1 MSWRTREPTK
11 VFARGAS
18 LRRRVA
24 YSLAIVRL
32 ILVPVILLSIY
43 YLFAIS
49 RIVDRI
55 VSVDAPVATLAQRAY
70 QDMNEARRSER
81 DYLLLHDPADVEENR
96 QALARLEQIVVTCVN
111 LQPEEGKAIEEIQ
124 YEVGVYRDRFEGIA
138 GRMGKPIEAPRERL
152 QQVVRAYSKD
162 LNELLT
168 HANSYSRG
176 KLVEELR
183 NRVGS
188 FDAQITATIEAED
201 PTLHRITSDLRQS
214 SNKILQLTSEL
225 ERRSWERVQRNHE
238 EARKLVRRAEWVLI
252 IVSGLTL
259 LLSVWVSFVL
269 PRAVVKPLIDLK
281 AAVDRAVGGN
291 YEIEFDVQGK
301 GEAVQLANSVRNLI
315 AHVREKKDNS
325 GKADPPSSPTSPW

>member
-18 LRRRVA
+18 LRRRVV

-32 ILVPVILLSIY
+32 ILAPVILLSIY
-43 YLFAIS
+43 YLFAVS

-124 YEVGVYRDRFEGIA
+124 YEVGVYRDRFAGIV
-138 GRMGKPIEAPRERL
+138 GRMGKSVEAPRERL

-162 LNELLT
+162 LTELLT
-168 HANSYSRG
+168 HADGYSQG

-201 PTLHRITSDLRQS
+201 PTLHRTTSDLRQS
-214 SNKILQLTSEL
+214 SNKILELTSEL
-225 ERRSWERVQRNHE
+225 ERRSWERVRRNHE
-238 EARKLVRRAEWVLI
+238 EARKLVHRAEWVLL

-281 AAVDRAVGGN
+281 AAVDRAAGGN
-291 YEIEFDVQGK
+291 YEIEFDVQGE
-301 GEAVQLANSVRNLI
+301 GEVIQLADSVRNLI
-315 AHVREKKDNS
+315 AHVREKRNDS
-325 GKADPPSSPTSPW
+325 GKEDPS

>member
-1 MSWRTREPTK
+1 MRWRTREPTK

-43 YLFAIS
+43 YLFAVS

-70 QDMNEARRSER
+70 QEMNEARRSER

-96 QALARLEQIVVTCVN
+96 QSLERLQQIVVTCVN
-111 LQPEEGKAIEEIQ
+111 LQPEESRAVGEIQ
-124 YEVGVYRDRFEGIA
+124 YEVGIYRDRFQGIV
-138 GRMGKPIEAPRERL
+138 GHMGKPVEAPRQRL
-152 QQVVRAYSKD
+152 GRVVQAYSKD
-162 LNELLT
+162 LNGLLT
-168 HANSYSRG
+168 RANRYSRG
-176 KLVEELR
+176 ELVEELR
-183 NRVGS
+183 RRVGS
-188 FDAQITATIEAED
+188 FDSQITATIEAED
-201 PTLHRITSDLRQS
+201 PALHRTTSDLSQS
-214 SNKILQLTSEL
+214 SNKILELTSAL
-225 ERRSWERVQRNHE
+225 ERRSWERVQSEHE
-238 EARKLVRRAEWVLI
+238 EARKLVHRAEWVLV

-281 AAVDRAVGGN
+281 AAVDHAAGGD
-291 YEIEFDVQGK
+291 YEIEFDVQGD
-301 GEAVQLANSVRNLI
+301 GEVVQLANSVRNLI
-315 AHVREKKDNS
+315 SHVRDKKNHS
-325 GKADPPSSPTSPW
+325 GGGNPP